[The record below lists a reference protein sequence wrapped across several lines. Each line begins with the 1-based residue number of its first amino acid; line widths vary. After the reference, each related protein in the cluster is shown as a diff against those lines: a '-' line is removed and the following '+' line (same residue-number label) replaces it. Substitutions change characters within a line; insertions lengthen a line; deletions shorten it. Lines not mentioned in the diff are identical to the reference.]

1 MCFGGGSAPK
11 VTPAPATPTVAQ
23 SVTARSNQ
31 ESLQRKARGA
41 SSTLL
46 TSGTGLGEGAMTSK
60 PTLLGQ

>member
-1 MCFGGGSAPK
+1 MCFGGAKTPK
-11 VTPAPATPTVAQ
+11 VTPAPSTPTVAQ

-31 ESLQRKARGA
+31 EALQRKARGA

-46 TSGTGLGEGAMTSK
+46 TSGSGLADSAMTSK